1 MSVLVSE
8 NLVSEK
14 KSRYRLWSKFWY
26 RHSVDLRRGN
36 DDTML
41 YLISLFKAALICLYR
56 VIYLFCVRFVMC
68 EDAEFT

>member
-1 MSVLVSE
+1 MLPMLRGNVNIRKQVATATF
-8 NLVSEK
+8 V
-14 KSRYRLWSKFWY
+14 
-26 RHSVDLRRGN
+26 HDMRRGN
-36 DDTML
+36 NGTML

>member
-1 MSVLVSE
+1 MLRGNVNIRKQVATATF
-8 NLVSEK
+8 V
-14 KSRYRLWSKFWY
+14 
-26 RHSVDLRRGN
+26 HDMRRGN
-36 DDTML
+36 DDAML

>member
-1 MSVLVSE
+1 MLPMLRGNV
-8 NLVSEK
+8 NIRK
-14 KSRYRLWSKFWY
+14 KVATATFV
-26 RHSVDLRRGN
+26 HDIRRGN

-56 VIYLFCVRFVMC
+56 VIYLFCVRSVMC